1 MFLGEVRHDPGWF
14 YFPVVWGVWSGLL
27 TLPLVA
33 YAVYG
38 AWCKR
43 HLTDS
48 KTFRITVVLA
58 VFVLFYLLGLSIVA
72 KKISRYQVIFLPA
85 VALLATLGGM
95 NIAQRFSKK
104 WIRYVLLVVVFI
116 LHAAPVLRLHP
127 YYHAYYHP
135 LLSGGWVAEN
145 TTCITRAGLDL
156 AADYLNAKPDAEK
169 LRVRMTWFSKDFE
182 PYFVGDTLQRH
193 TPEALTTHHFDY
205 DIEYLRDKQ
214 VAGRIPREASENY
227 KSHNFLHPG
236 IKLPRE
242 LEHVVRLNGIAYV
255 WIYRVIQPLS
265 EDLPIGTEEE

>member
-1 MFLGEVRHDPGWF
+1 
-14 YFPVVWGVWSGLL
+14 
-27 TLPLVA
+27 LVA

-127 YYHAYYHP
+127 YYRAY
-135 LLSGGWVAEN
+135 
-145 TTCITRAGLDL
+145 
-156 AADYLNAKPDAEK
+156 
-169 LRVRMTWFSKDFE
+169 
-182 PYFVGDTLQRH
+182 
-193 TPEALTTHHFDY
+193 
-205 DIEYLRDKQ
+205 
-214 VAGRIPREASENY
+214 
-227 KSHNFLHPG
+227 
-236 IKLPRE
+236 
-242 LEHVVRLNGIAYV
+242 
-255 WIYRVIQPLS
+255 
-265 EDLPIGTEEE
+265 